1 MRHILLGLLLVI
13 NVGWQQAHG
22 QSKLDIRVHISPA
35 ANRNNPVAVDLVLVS
50 NKKLLKQLMK
60 MSAREWFERKH
71 QIQLDYPKETDL
83 SAGSWEWVPGQAASL
98 DRVPVR
104 HKIIGG
110 VIFAN
115 YVTAGAHRAVIDP
128 RKDILLT
135 LGEAD
140 VCVQLA
146 KQITKPCP

>member
-13 NVGWQQAHG
+13 NVAGQQAHG

>member
-1 MRHILLGLLLVI
+1 VKHILLGFLLAI
-13 NVGWQQAHG
+13 SVGGHQTHG
-22 QSKLDIRVHISPA
+22 QSKLVVRVHVTPT
-35 ANRNNPVAVDLVLVS
+35 ANENNPLAVDLVLVS
-50 NKKLLKQLMK
+50 NKKLLNQLMK
-60 MSAREWFERKH
+60 MSAKEWFEQKH

-83 SAGSWEWVPGQAASL
+83 NAGRWEWVPGQAVTL

-115 YVTAGAHRAVIDP
+115 YVTAGAHRAVINP

-135 LGEAD
+135 LGETD

-146 KQITKPCP
+146 KEITKPCP

>member
-1 MRHILLGLLLVI
+1 MRHILLGLLLVL
-13 NVGWQQAHG
+13 NVGGQQAHG

-146 KQITKPCP
+146 KQITKPCS

>member
-1 MRHILLGLLLVI
+1 VRHILLGLLLVI
-13 NVGWQQAHG
+13 NVGGQQAHG

>member
-1 MRHILLGLLLVI
+1 VKHIFLGFLLAMSVGGL
-13 NVGWQQAHG
+13 QAHG
-22 QSKLDIRVHISPA
+22 QSKLVVSVHVTPT
-35 ANRNNPVAVDLVLVS
+35 ANQNNPVAVDLVLVS
-50 NKKLLKQLMK
+50 NKKLLKQMTK
-60 MSAREWFERKH
+60 MSAEDWFAQKH

-83 SAGSWEWVPGQAASL
+83 NAGSWEWVPGQAVSL
-98 DRVPVR
+98 DHVPVR

-110 VIFAN
+110 IIFAN

-135 LGEAD
+135 LGETD